1 MIASVTFRQRP
12 VASWLAALAAAG
24 LLGGAAWAQTPA
36 VAGPA
41 APASVPALQAAD
53 FIVAVVNSEPITNSE
68 VRARRARVLQQL
80 AQQRRP
86 APPMAE
92 LNQQV
97 LERMIIERAQLQ
109 VAREYRIKID
119 DSALDQAERNVA
131 RQNSIDLP
139 ELRRRLSADGITY
152 ASFREDLRNQLLLA
166 RLRDREVESRVRVS
180 EVEVEQFLREQRE
193 AVAAV
198 PAELNI
204 AQILVAVP
212 ETATPEQQAALRQ
225 RANRLLARARA
236 GEDFAQLVAQAS
248 DAMGAK
254 ANGGALGLRTAD
266 RYPDLFVQAVAR
278 LPVGGISDLV
288 QSGAGFHVLKLIE
301 RKESGGLTVIQ
312 SRSRHILLRPGA
324 RMDETAARERLADF
338 KRRIESRQA
347 DFAALAREHSQDGS
361 AASGGDLGWASPGM
375 FVPEFEEVLESLAP
389 GQIAPPFVSRFGV
402 HLLQLLERRE
412 ARLSPREERELAR
425 NELRQKKLEEAF
437 AQWAEDIRS
446 RAFVDLREPPR

>member
-1 MIASVTFRQRP
+1 MIASVTFRLRP
-12 VASWLAALAAAG
+12 GASWLAALAAAG
-24 LLGGAAWAQTPA
+24 LLGGGAWAQTPA
-36 VAGPA
+36 AAGPA
-41 APASVPALQAAD
+41 AAASAPAQQSAD
-53 FIVAVVNSEPITNSE
+53 YIVAVVNSEPITNSE

-92 LNQQV
+92 LNRQV

-109 VAREYRIKID
+109 VARDYGIKID
-119 DSALDQAERNVA
+119 DNALDQAERNVA

-152 ASFREDLRNQLLLA
+152 TSFREDLRNQLVLA
-166 RLRDREVESRVRVS
+166 RLRDREVESRVRVTD
-180 EVEVEQFLREQRE
+180 VEVEQFLREQRE
-193 AVAAV
+193 TAAAA

-225 RANRLLARARA
+225 RAERLLARARA
-236 GEDFAQLVAQAS
+236 GEDFARLAAQAS
-248 DAMGAK
+248 DAMGAS

-278 LPVGGISDLV
+278 LPVGGISELV
-288 QSGAGFHVLKLIE
+288 QSGAGFHVLKLLE
-301 RKESGGLTVIQ
+301 RKESGGMTVVQ
-312 SRSRHILLRPGA
+312 SRSRHILLRPGP
-324 RMDETAARERLADF
+324 RLDEAAARERLADF

-347 DFAALAREHSQDGS
+347 DFATLAREHSQDGS
-361 AASGGDLGWASPGM
+361 AANGGDLGWASPGM
-375 FVPEFEEVLESLAP
+375 FVPEFEEVLDALAP

-402 HLLQLLERRE
+402 HLVQLLERRE
-412 ARLSPREERELAR
+412 ARLSPREEREVAR
-425 NELRQKKLEEAF
+425 NELRQKKLDEAF

-446 RAFVDLREPPR
+446 RAFVDLREPPQ